1 MTIFHIFSKT
11 YFLLTL
17 FFFSG
22 FSVAET
28 SVSKMTEAA
37 KAAQNI
43 QNKLYP
49 QIQLQFT
56 YNYNQNMGANNG
68 SQQDQFELN
77 PIIPI
82 SLGNDLQL
90 ILNPMLT
97 YNHNLNDQQ
106 MTNQNQPLQL
116 ATFFMPT
123 YAKYWYGGIGPY
135 LQLPATNSNNGS
147 MQTGIGVSAGAF
159 FMPDN
164 WVIGGVLY
172 QSWGVGHN
180 LSGGSATLINF
191 QPSISYTTDNAWT
204 YTISSQ
210 LNYNYTASETTNQ
223 LTLSGGKTIKMLGH
237 HFQFQIG
244 PTYMV
249 TTNSTS
255 AKGFGGYFGLT
266 MLLPK

>member
-1 MTIFHIFSKT
+1 MTIFHIFLRV
-11 YFLLTL
+11 YFFLMLLVLSHFAFGQTP
-17 FFFSG
+17 
-22 FSVAET
+22 
-28 SVSKMTEAA
+28 VSKMTETA

-49 QIQLQFT
+49 QIQLPFT
-56 YNYNQNMGANNG
+56 YNYNQKMGANNG
-68 SQQDQFELN
+68 TQQNQFELN
-77 PIIPI
+77 PIIPV

-106 MTNQNQPLQL
+106 ITNQNQPLQL

-123 YAKYWYGGIGPY
+123 YAKTFYGGIGPY
-135 LQLPATNSNNGS
+135 LQLPATNANNGS
-147 MQTGIGVSAGAF
+147 LQTGIGVSAGAF
-159 FMPDN
+159 FTPGN
-164 WVIGGVLY
+164 WVIGGVMY
-172 QSWGVGHN
+172 QSWGIGNN

-191 QPSISYTTDNAWT
+191 QPSVSYTTDNAWT
-204 YTISSQ
+204 YTFGSQ
-210 LNYNYTASETTNQ
+210 LNYNYTASQTTNQ
-223 LTLSGGKTIKMLGH
+223 LTLSGGKTIKMLGQ